1 MYAWVVQLQ
10 VQLAGATVSFSGAGG
25 DGRRDVVV
33 VGCWTRLPL
42 APGGWTEARGSPHGP
57 SGRSETPKNSL
68 FAALI
73 RHSPVDIHTD

>member
-42 APGGWTEARGSPHGP
+42 AAWRLDGSSGIAAWAIRSQRDSQKFSVRGSY
-57 SGRSETPKNSL
+57 STLTS
-68 FAALI
+68 
-73 RHSPVDIHTD
+73 RHTH